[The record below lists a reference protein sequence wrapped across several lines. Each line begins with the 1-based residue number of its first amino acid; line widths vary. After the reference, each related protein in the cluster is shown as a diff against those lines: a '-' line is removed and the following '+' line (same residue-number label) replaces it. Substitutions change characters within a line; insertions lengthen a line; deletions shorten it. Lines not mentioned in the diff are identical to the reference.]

1 MTAGPLLLTM
11 LFVVASGGQAPT
23 RHPDVLYAPTPQNVV
38 DAMLK
43 LAAVGPR
50 DVVYDLG
57 CGDGRLVV
65 SAALLGARGV
75 GIDIDQT
82 RVNEATANVR
92 RKGLSDRVT
101 ILNDDLFVADIGDAT
116 GVTLFLLPDLNL
128 RLRSKLWRELKP
140 GTRIVSHLWDMG
152 DWKPDR
158 KIIVNENNI
167 VYLWTIPAD
176 AATRA
181 GTAPE

>member
-1 MTAGPLLLTM
+1 MMPIPLLLAALLAAT
-11 LFVVASGGQAPT
+11 AGGQERT
-23 RHPDVLYAPTPQNVV
+23 RIPDVLYAPTPQNVV

-43 LAAVGPR
+43 LAGVGPR

-65 SAALLGARGV
+65 SAGMLGARGV
-75 GIDIDQT
+75 GIDIDLT

-92 RKGLSDRVT
+92 RNGLADRV
-101 ILNDDLFVADIGDAT
+101 IIRQDDLFLADIRDAT
-116 GVTLFLLPDLNL
+116 VVTLFLLPDLNL
-128 RLRSKLWRELKP
+128 RLRPKLWRELKP

-158 KIIVNENNI
+158 KITVNENNI

-176 AATRA
+176 AAERP
-181 GTAPE
+181 GTARE